1 MNIKKIM
8 YLNLNRRLK
17 LKEKILLKIFK
28 KEMLKIYR
36 IGFYDGFEFNSP
48 KAEKRLKKESTNKKC
63 KINEILKSE
72 RRVRMRNIKLTI
84 EYDGKDFN
92 GWQKQPTKLNIQ
104 GTIEQAIKQ
113 ITGEEV
119 QLDASGR
126 TDAGVHA
133 FGQVA
138 NFKTNSQIPIDKFAI
153 AINSKLKRSIV
164 IKKAEEVDERFHSRL
179 NCKKKTY
186 RYVINNTPEGTAIY
200 RNLETHIPQKLNVE
214 KMKEAV
220 KFFEGEHDF
229 KAFKA
234 SGTSSK
240 SSVRTIYKAEVYQ
253 EGDRIII
260 ELTGNGFLY
269 NMVRIIAGTLV
280 EVGLGK
286 IESNKIPEIIENKKR
301 ENAGKTLPPNG
312 LYLMKV
318 IYD

>member
-1 MNIKKIM
+1 
-8 YLNLNRRLK
+8 
-17 LKEKILLKIFK
+17 
-28 KEMLKIYR
+28 
-36 IGFYDGFEFNSP
+36 
-48 KAEKRLKKESTNKKC
+48 
-63 KINEILKSE
+63 
-72 RRVRMRNIKLTI
+72 MRNIKLTI

-113 ITGEEV
+113 ITGEDV
-119 QLDASGR
+119 DLNASGR

-133 FGQVA
+133 LGQVA
-138 NFKTNSQIPIDKFAI
+138 NFKTDSKIPIEKFAI

-179 NCKKKTY
+179 SCKRKTY
-186 RYVINNTPEGTAIY
+186 KYIINNSPEGTAIY
-200 RNLETHIPQKLNVE
+200 RNLETHIPQKLDVE
-214 KMKEAV
+214 KMKKAV
-220 KFFEGEHDF
+220 KYFEGEHDF

-240 SSVRTIYKAEVYQ
+240 SSIRTIYEANVYQ
-253 EGDRIII
+253 ENEKIMI

-280 EVGLGK
+280 EVGLRK
-286 IESNKIPEIIENKKR
+286 VEPEKIPEIIQVGKR

-312 LYLMKV
+312 LYLVRVM
-318 IYD
+318 YS

>member
-1 MNIKKIM
+1 
-8 YLNLNRRLK
+8 
-17 LKEKILLKIFK
+17 
-28 KEMLKIYR
+28 
-36 IGFYDGFEFNSP
+36 
-48 KAEKRLKKESTNKKC
+48 
-63 KINEILKSE
+63 
-72 RRVRMRNIKLTI
+72 MRNIKLVI

-92 GWQKQPTKLNIQ
+92 GWQKQPNKLNIQ
-104 GTIEQAIKQ
+104 GEIEKVIYS

-119 QLDASGR
+119 NLIASGR

-133 FGQVA
+133 IGQVA
-138 NFKTNSQIPIDKFAI
+138 NFKTNSNIPIDKI
-153 AINSKLKRSIV
+153 GLAINSRLKKSIV
-164 IKKAEEVDERFHSRL
+164 IKDVEEVDERFHSRYL
-179 NCKKKTY
+179 CKQKTY
-186 RYVINNTPEGTAIY
+186 RYIINNSKYGTAIY
-200 RNLETHIPQKLNVE
+200 RNLEYHFPVKLNVND
-214 KMKEAV
+214 MKKAI

>member
-1 MNIKKIM
+1 
-8 YLNLNRRLK
+8 
-17 LKEKILLKIFK
+17 
-28 KEMLKIYR
+28 
-36 IGFYDGFEFNSP
+36 
-48 KAEKRLKKESTNKKC
+48 
-63 KINEILKSE
+63 
-72 RRVRMRNIKLTI
+72 MRNIKLTI

-119 QLDASGR
+119 QLNASGR

-138 NFKTNSQIPIDKFAI
+138 NFKTNSQIPIEKFAI
-153 AINSKLKRSIV
+153 AINSRLKRSIV

-186 RYVINNTPEGTAIY
+186 RYVINNSPEGTAIY
-200 RNLETHIPQKLNVE
+200 RNLETHIPQKLDVK
-214 KMKEAV
+214 KMQEAV
-220 KFFEGEHDF
+220 KYLEGEHDF

-240 SSVRTIYKAEVYQ
+240 SSVRTIYKAEVYK
-253 EGDRIII
+253 EGDRVFI

-280 EVGLGK
+280 DVGIGK
-286 IESNKIPEIIENKKR
+286 IKPDEIPGIIKMQKR

-312 LYLMKV
+312 LYLLRVM
-318 IYD
+318 YE